1 MVMIDTLVVLSYW
14 STLPRVKFHNVKEK
28 KRLIGIVRY
37 FSLSGEYEIMGKNEP
52 HVSEKV

>member
-1 MVMIDTLVVLSYW
+1 MIDTLVVLSYW